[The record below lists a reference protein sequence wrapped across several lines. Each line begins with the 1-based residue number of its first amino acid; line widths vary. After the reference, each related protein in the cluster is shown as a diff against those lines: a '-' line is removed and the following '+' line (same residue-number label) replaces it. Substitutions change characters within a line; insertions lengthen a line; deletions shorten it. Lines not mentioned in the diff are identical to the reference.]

1 MTTLLSAAVRATS
14 GHDDRFL
21 FLSGSQITY
30 LQLFGELVKIF
41 VPLMLLD
48 DMSTAIQGTSEDDDI
63 FFVPLMLLDNMSTAI
78 QGTSEDGGRFVFLSY
93 CRMTCLQL
101 FRERVKTMTDS
112 GSSQAV
118 GSHNYLQL
126 FRERVK
132 TMTDSGSSQAVGS
145 HNYL

>member
-48 DMSTAIQGTSEDDDI
+48 DMSTAIQGTSEDND
-63 FFVPLMLLDNMSTAI
+63 
-78 QGTSEDGGRFVFLSY
+78 RFWFLSS
-93 CRMTCLQL
+93 CRIT
-101 FRERVKTMTDS
+101 
-112 GSSQAV
+112 
-118 GSHNYLQL
+118 
-126 FRERVK
+126 
-132 TMTDSGSSQAVGS
+132 
-145 HNYL
+145 